1 MKNAFEDNHPLKQEL
16 YKLIQT
22 DISYFEFIQSG
33 SLDGMWYWDLE
44 NPENIWMSPRFWEL
58 LGYDPKEKKHL
69 SSEWQDIIFAEDL
82 KIATENFYKHL
93 EDSRHPY
100 DQIVRYKHKDGS
112 TIWVRCRGISIKN
125 GGGKKPTRM
134 LGAHNDLTPI
144 IKLQQ
149 ELQERDEVRLFNEKL
164 LKKECDELKV
174 YDHVYYNSQSK
185 TIRHN
190 NSLIKLTD
198 QEISLFELF
207 LKHKN
212 RLLTFNEIEYL
223 INPNKHLSSNA
234 LSLIISRLRKK
245 LPMANIKT
253 VYGQGYMFLA
263 D

>member
-1 MKNAFEDNHPLKQEL
+1 MKNKFEDNHPLKEEL

-44 NPENIWMSPRFWEL
+44 NPENIWMSPRFWET
-58 LGYDPKEKKHL
+58 LGYDPKKKKHL
-69 SSEWQDIIFAEDL
+69 TSEWQHIIFEDDL

-112 TIWVRCRGISIKN
+112 TIWVRCRGISIKDKT
-125 GGGKKPTRM
+125 GKPIRM
-134 LGAHNDLTPI
+134 LGAHNDLTFI

-149 ELQERDEVRLFNEKL
+149 ELTERDEIKLLNEKL
-164 LKKECDELKV
+164 LKKENDEFRV
-174 YDHVYYNSQSK
+174 YDHVYYNSKSK

-190 NSLIKLTD
+190 DSVIKLTD

-207 LKHKN
+207 IKN
-212 RLLTFNEIEYL
+212 KNTILSFNEIEYL
-223 INPNKHLSSNA
+223 LNPNKHLTSNA

-245 LPMANIKT
+245 LPMINIKT
-253 VYGQGYMFLA
+253 AYGQGYMFLA
-263 D
+263 E